1 MRFTPKT
8 REEIEAEEK
17 ARRNARLLPPGEYDA
32 EVMMAKHHT
41 GKSGNESIKLTW
53 RVFNTD
59 DTTVLIDDYLT
70 ASMDWKLRHFVDA
83 TGLAD
88 RYDTGE
94 LEPEDCIGVGC
105 RVKTK
110 IEKSEQ
116 YGDKAAIKDYV
127 VPKEAAAPAPRR
139 RAAAPAPVAA
149 AEASGDDDI
158 PF

>member
-1 MRFTPKT
+1 MRFTPKS

-32 EVMMAKHHT
+32 EVMSAKHHKST
-41 GKSGNESIKLTW
+41 SGNESIRLTW
-53 RVFNTD
+53 RVFNVD

-70 ASMDWKLRHFVDA
+70 AAIDYKLRHFVDA

-88 RYDTGE
+88 RYETGE
-94 LEPEDCIGVGC
+94 LEPEDCIGVSC
-105 RVKTK
+105 RVKTR

-116 YGDKAAIKDYV
+116 YGDKAAIRDYV
-127 VPKEAAAPAPRR
+127 PAPAPATRKPR
-139 RAAAPAPVAA
+139 LAAPVDAVEPSA
-149 AEASGDDDI
+149 DDDI

>member
-1 MRFTPKT
+1 MRFTPKS

-32 EVMMAKHHT
+32 EVMLAKHHT
-41 GKSGNESIKLTW
+41 GKSGSESIKLTW

-70 ASMDWKLRHFVDA
+70 AAIDYKLRHFVDA

-88 RYDTGE
+88 RYETGE
-94 LEPEDCIGVGC
+94 LEPEDCIGVSC
-105 RVKTK
+105 RVKTR

-116 YGDKAAIKDYV
+116 YGDKAAIRDYV
-127 VPKEAAAPAPRR
+127 VPKEAPAPATRKPRPAAP
-139 RAAAPAPVAA
+139 VDA
-149 AEASGDDDI
+149 AEPSDDDI